1 MPNSLIYGSY
11 YSSSFL
17 TDTKGGQYTVL
28 SHFNTETNTSAF
40 FRGSL
45 LDMTTSTYT
54 PFFNHTPYSVVP
66 SPTFNVSANEGG
78 FQSTSQ
84 DNVSI
89 IRTWSTNANVQYDLT
104 FEATSAILYD
114 VGAGQYQWATGLT
127 NEWGMP
133 ACKTTGTLQVNG
145 STVTIDPSRSLT
157 WYDRQWGPGFI
168 EGNWTWFEL
177 HLGPSG
183 STKVSVSAWDSLD
196 PVGEV
201 RFATVRAPNGDH
213 SVLSVTV
220 IPSYKRSY
228 TSSTSNVTY
237 PLDWEIISPIGET
250 LFISSFKADQEIVGS
265 VISEYAYEGFASTR
279 GAFMGTVGD
288 GFGVVEMVRTF

>member
-1 MPNSLIYGSY
+1 MPNGCVYGSY

-17 TDTKGGQYTVL
+17 TDTNGNQYTVL
-28 SHFNTETNTSAF
+28 SHFNTQTNASAF

-45 LDMTTSTYT
+45 LDMTTSIYT
-54 PFFNHTPYSVVP
+54 PFFNHTPYSMIP
-66 SPTFNVSANEGG
+66 SPTFNVSGNDGG

-114 VGAGQYQWATGLT
+114 VGAGQYQWGTGLT

-133 ACKTTGTLQVNG
+133 GCRTTGTLQING
-145 STVTIDPSRSLT
+145 STVIIDPSRSLT

-168 EGNWTWFEL
+168 TGNWTWFEF
-177 HLGPSG
+177 HLGPG
-183 STKVSVSAWDSLD
+183 GTKVSVSAWDSLD

-201 RFATVRAPNGDH
+201 RFATIRTPSGDH
-213 SVLSVTV
+213 TVISVTV
-220 IPSYKRSY
+220 IPLYKRSY
-228 TSSTSNVTY
+228 ISSASNITY
-237 PLDWEIISPIGET
+237 PLDWEIISPLGET
-250 LFISSFKADQEIVGS
+250 LFVSSFTANQEIVGS
-265 VISEYAYEGFASTR
+265 VISEYAYEGFTTIKGS
-279 GAFMGTVGD
+279 FMNTTGD
-288 GFGVVEMVRTF
+288 WFGLVEMVRTF